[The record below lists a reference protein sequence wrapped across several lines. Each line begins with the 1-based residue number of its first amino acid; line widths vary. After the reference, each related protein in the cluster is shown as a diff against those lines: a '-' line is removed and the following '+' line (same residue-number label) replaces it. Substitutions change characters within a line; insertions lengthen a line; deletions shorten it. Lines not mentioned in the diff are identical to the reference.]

1 MVLLFLLSWMWAGP
15 ALWFGLSAAALAF
28 FQLASRAARKIAF
41 VSAIACALL
50 AAWPMTPMIQTIY
63 SPYQVIEKASQ
74 PNGLMSLLVSG
85 SYYQKVFDLSPS
97 NANRETGALRPGGG
111 LLRTAVPDR
120 QVGGPGCHRRRG
132 QRQ

>member
-1 MVLLFLLSWMWAGP
+1 MVTTWRAARP

-28 FQLASRAARKIAF
+28 FQLGSRAARKVAF
-41 VSAIACALL
+41 ISAIACALL
-50 AAWPMTPMIQTIY
+50 SAWPMTPMIQTIY

-97 NANRETGALRPGGG
+97 NANREAGAM
-111 LLRTAVPDR
+111 R
-120 QVGGPGCHRRRG
+120 QVVGYYELP
-132 QRQ
+132 